1 MFRAS
6 ARRTRN
12 PHSWDNHEGHRSL
25 CRRRRIQHRRHHG
38 SQRVRMGAEMS
49 DKITIER
56 ESLKRWADKLSEFVH
71 HGKADGW
78 WDALNE
84 MYSALEAQPVEMSN
98 EDAFTVWVEEE
109 SADFQTL
116 ELVAVIDRLKR
127 EAVAMQEW
135 GAREIEEAYNTID
148 RYLRNNLGDSD
159 YAEVSKALEILY
171 AAPPATAAVPLTDEY
186 LIELFR
192 EVFLT
197 HTDPMGKDNMTIA
210 FARAVLAAAG
220 GKP

>member
-1 MFRAS
+1 
-6 ARRTRN
+6 
-12 PHSWDNHEGHRSL
+12 
-25 CRRRRIQHRRHHG
+25 
-38 SQRVRMGAEMS
+38 MS

-109 SADFQTL
+109 SADFPTLDREHLRNSLRNAWIAGHNACVDAAQTAPDTVPVESALLMHQTL